1 MKNTDNLL
9 PRLVAA
15 VVAIVS
21 LAMFLPLIRAAQTLV
36 RDGTAPMPLWL
47 APLLLL
53 ATGALLTHLLT
64 RRQVSPWLVV
74 VAFAL
79 WLVTAGYFLTRVAF

>member
-1 MKNTDNLL
+1 MKNTENLL

-21 LAMFLPLIRAAQTLV
+21 LAMFIPLIRAARTLV

-53 ATGALLTHLLT
+53 ATGALLTHVLT
-64 RRQVSPWLVV
+64 RRSASAQLVV
-74 VAFAL
+74 AAFAL
-79 WLVTAGYFLTRVAF
+79 WLVTAGYFLTRIAF

>member
-1 MKNTDNLL
+1 MKTADNLL

-21 LAMFLPLIRAAQTLV
+21 LAMFIPLVRAARTLL
-36 RDGTAPMPLWL
+36 RDGSAPMPLWL

-64 RRQVSPWLVV
+64 RRIVAMQLVAA
-74 VAFAL
+74 AFAL
-79 WLVTAGYFLTRVAF
+79 WVLTAGYFLMRVAF

>member
-1 MKNTDNLL
+1 MKNPDSLL

-21 LAMFLPLIRAAQTLV
+21 LAMFLPLIRAARTLL
-36 RDGTAPMPLWL
+36 RDGSAPIALWI

-64 RRQVSPWLVV
+64 RRQVSAQLVV
-74 VAFAL
+74 AAFAL
-79 WLVTAGYFLTRVAF
+79 WLVTAGYFLMRVAF